1 MAHYDD
7 VILPLGIS
15 AGTEIGPTTATDVAF
30 TDSGYRKANQRWSNL
45 RYGIRTPED
54 AYAILKIFEAVAGPA
69 NSFLARAWND
79 WNTTEGRMEN
89 GGEAFVTAFDQPL
102 RNTATG
108 GTLGDGTTTTFQM
121 IKRYSVGAAASH
133 TRTLKKPQNGTVKVA
148 VDGVEQVEGVDFTVD
163 YSTGIVTFV
172 SAPGASVSP
181 TAVPVAWGGAFYVP
195 VAFANDDFL
204 ESLEVYD
211 GSNPPDI
218 PLIEERL

>member
-1 MAHYDD
+1 MAHFDD

-54 AYAILKIFEAVAGPA
+54 AYTILKIFEAVGGPA

-89 GGEAFVTAFDQPL
+89 GGEARITEFDQPL
-102 RNTATG
+102 QNTATG
-108 GTLGDGTTTTFQM
+108 GILGDGATTAFQM
-121 IKRYSVGAAASH
+121 IKRYTVGATASH
-133 TRTLKKPQNGTVKVA
+133 TRTIKKPQTGTVRVA
-148 VDGVEQVEGVDFTVD
+148 VDGVVQAEGVDFTVD
-163 YSTGIVTFV
+163 YATGIVTFTT
-172 SAPGASVSP
+172 APGAAVSP
-181 TAVPVAWGGAFYVP
+181 TAVPVTWGGAFYVP
-195 VAFANDDFL
+195 VAFMSDDFL

-211 GSNPPDI
+211 GSDPPDI